1 MKVVPA
7 GGSAVTIAVVG
18 LVGVALVSA
27 GAAVGGVVTDTGA
40 EGALG
45 LPFWVATA
53 VVLYCV
59 LGVRPGT
66 RQLMVGQA
74 AMTHAPPAVEHMVT
88 V

>member
-7 GGSAVTIAVVG
+7 GGFAVSVAVVG
-18 LVGVALVSA
+18 LVGAALVSA

-45 LPFWVATA
+45 LPFWLATA

-59 LGVRPGT
+59 LAVRPGT

-74 AMTHAPPAVEHMVT
+74 AMTHTPNAFGHMVT